1 MCGDTQTLIHADN
14 TLLQLFILD
23 KIQHSQSN
31 TFPVQI
37 LTQVKMCIRD
47 SHDTVTAVRE
57 IDIIRAATGR
67 CYMFSH
73 KGIRHSL
80 NDYKELDAS
89 KEKTLFAQGDA

>member
-1 MCGDTQTLIHADN
+1 MSDL
-14 TLLQLFILD
+14 
-23 KIQHSQSN
+23 K
-31 TFPVQI
+31 I
-37 LTQVKMCIRD
+37 LTQDDVAEWFN
-47 SHDTVTAVRE
+47 SHHHDTVTAVRE

-89 KEKTLFAQGDA
+89 KEKTLFAQGEA

>member
-1 MCGDTQTLIHADN
+1 MSDL
-14 TLLQLFILD
+14 
-23 KIQHSQSN
+23 K
-31 TFPVQI
+31 I
-37 LTQVKMCIRD
+37 LTQDDVAEWFN
-47 SHDTVTAVRE
+47 SHHHDTVTAVRE
-57 IDIIRAATGR
+57 IDIIR

>member
-1 MCGDTQTLIHADN
+1 MAEWFNSH
-14 TLLQLFILD
+14 
-23 KIQHSQSN
+23 H
-31 TFPVQI
+31 
-37 LTQVKMCIRD
+37 
-47 SHDTVTAVRE
+47 HDTVTAVRE

-89 KEKTLFAQGDA
+89 KVKNSLCSGRCIAGRYKDGTNSQSSKRKNWHISVLHG